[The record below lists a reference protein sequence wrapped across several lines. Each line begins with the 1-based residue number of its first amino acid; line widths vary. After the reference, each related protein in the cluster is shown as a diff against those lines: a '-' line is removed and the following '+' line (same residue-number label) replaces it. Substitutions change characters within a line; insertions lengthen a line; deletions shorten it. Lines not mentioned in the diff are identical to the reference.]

1 MHRVYIGGL
10 LHFLSLLLVHRLLTR
25 VPTAA
30 RFPVPADRTD
40 TSTNLARARLPV
52 PAACHPERSVRPER
66 RMFGALPR
74 FLPIMNSQSVN
85 HVDPGF
91 DTPRGAPERR
101 PAVRGDA
108 GPRTPRALRHSRV
121 SRARQCSAPQQ
132 QPTQC
137 AACQASPQRTSA
149 SRKSALGSSS

>member
-10 LHFLSLLLVHRLLTR
+10 LHFLSLLLVHRLHIR

-30 RFPVPADRTD
+30 RFPVSADRSD
-40 TSTNLARARLPV
+40 TSANIARARLPV
-52 PAACHPERSVRPER
+52 PAACRPERSVRPER
-66 RMFGALPR
+66 RMFCALPR
-74 FLPIMNSQSVN
+74 FLSITKSQSVN

-91 DTPRGAPERR
+91 DTPRGAPERW
-101 PAVRGDA
+101 PAVRGDT
-108 GPRTPRALRHSRV
+108 GPHTPRALRHSRV

-132 QPTQC
+132 QPAQC
-137 AACQASPQRTSA
+137 AACQASPQRSSA